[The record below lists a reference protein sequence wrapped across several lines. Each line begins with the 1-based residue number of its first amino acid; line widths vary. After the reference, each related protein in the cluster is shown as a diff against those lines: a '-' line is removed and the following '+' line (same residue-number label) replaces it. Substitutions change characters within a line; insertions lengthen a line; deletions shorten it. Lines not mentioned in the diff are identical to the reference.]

1 MIVVAATAAGSKKF
15 YFSHF
20 CVVGSRYHMPLSRTN
35 LDFYLSLPISLFVKN
50 TVDNFTYATKAPLLL
65 THSEFSIDIHS
76 TIDTRITALWDILPA
91 WYILK

>member
-1 MIVVAATAAGSKKF
+1 LLLLLLLLEARSFIFLIFAI
-15 YFSHF
+15 
-20 CVVGSRYHMPLSRTN
+20 VGSRYHMPLSRTN
-35 LDFYLSLPISLFVKN
+35 YDFYLSLPISLFVKN